1 MGFVDRL
8 SRSWT
13 CKGGRTCLCFALP
26 VTLTLP
32 VRQQTVTGRATGRA
46 PAAAPAAAAGNVAS
60 LASTSHTTVAC
71 QNGHLAC
78 LCLAILDELI

>member
-1 MGFVDRL
+1 M
-8 SRSWT
+8 SWT
-13 CKGGRTCLCFALP
+13 CKGGGTCLSFALP
-26 VTLTLP
+26 VTLTLPVSLTLP

-46 PAAAPAAAAGNVAS
+46 APAPAAAAGNVAS

>member
-1 MGFVDRL
+1 M
-8 SRSWT
+8 SWT
-13 CKGGRTCLCFALP
+13 CTGGGTCLCFALP

-46 PAAAPAAAAGNVAS
+46 APALAAAAGNVVS

-78 LCLAILDELI
+78 LCMAILDELI